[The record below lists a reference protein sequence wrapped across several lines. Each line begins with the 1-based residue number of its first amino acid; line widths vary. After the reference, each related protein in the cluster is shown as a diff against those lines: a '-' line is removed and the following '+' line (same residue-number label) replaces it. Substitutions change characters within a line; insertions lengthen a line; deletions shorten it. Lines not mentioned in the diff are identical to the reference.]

1 MCHGIVFNQ
10 RQPLETVDPW
20 NLDIWRKLLVCV
32 CSENLIT
39 RNSFLSGL
47 SIQQRTIAQKRLS
60 TKNGTTSFRVYYD
73 FFYLNLVVV
82 LVQSCGKL
90 YKDWRENSKVFIQML
105 SDGCHLR
112 KLLNQMLKLLV
123 CTLIWWIVF

>member
-1 MCHGIVFNQ
+1 MFGKKEKYVCRMYAIFCNILVLGELSFNVMCVYKQSLKKLSVCHGIVFNQ

-47 SIQQRTIAQKRLS
+47 SIQRTMVQEMS
-60 TKNGTTSFRVYYD
+60 TKIRKTSFRVY
-73 FFYLNLVVV
+73 
-82 LVQSCGKL
+82 
-90 YKDWRENSKVFIQML
+90 
-105 SDGCHLR
+105 
-112 KLLNQMLKLLV
+112 
-123 CTLIWWIVF
+123 